1 MAACG
6 RSAWD
11 SRRVQG
17 FVWGAAGEGRAV
29 DGGILGVVESIEGH
43 GQTNPSLSIRFIA
56 QNRSNGAEGARS
68 AGGWEKRRASSAA
81 HASVIV
87 VQI

>member
-6 RSAWD
+6 RSAWG
-11 SRRVQG
+11 SRCVQG
-17 FVWGAAGEGRAV
+17 LVWGAAGLGRAV
-29 DGGILGVVESIEGH
+29 DGGIFDEVESMEGH
-43 GQTNPSLSIRFIA
+43 GQTDPNLSIRFIA